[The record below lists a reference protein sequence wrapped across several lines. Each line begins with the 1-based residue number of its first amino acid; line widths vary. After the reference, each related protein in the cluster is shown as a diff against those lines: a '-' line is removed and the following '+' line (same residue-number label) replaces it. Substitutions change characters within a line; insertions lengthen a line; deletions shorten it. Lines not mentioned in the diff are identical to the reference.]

1 MDSKSKFISEK
12 TIEENKRK
20 RAEEWEKA
28 RAENKDLPEL
38 KEQEYDPRTLFERL
52 QEQKTMKEEAQK
64 EASKLSNLIHTV
76 NDDEA
81 AFLYS
86 LKEKSLQKEKKIEL
100 DDLEQ
105 LKAFKETLIQ
115 RTQLTEPTLPKI
127 VSDNKQVNWNF
138 TNNKRSSDSIGSSLG
153 IVKKSKVKEDEVKEK
168 SSSSPPKSLGLVA
181 YSDDEDDS
189 ENENDEDNESSGS
202 LID

>member
-1 MDSKSKFISEK
+1 MR
-12 TIEENKRK
+12 NL
-20 RAEEWEKA
+20 
-28 RAENKDLPEL
+28 DLPEL

-52 QEQKTMKEEAQK
+52 QEQKTLKEEAHK

-115 RTQLTEPTLPKI
+115 RTQLSEPSLPKI
-127 VSDNKQVNWNF
+127 VTDNKQVNWNF

-153 IVKKSKVKEDEVKEK
+153 IVKKSKVKEDEVKK
-168 SSSSPPKSLGLVA
+168 SPSSPPKSLGLVA
-181 YSDDEDDS
+181 YSDDEDEDND
-189 ENENDEDNESSGS
+189 EDENDEDNESSGS